1 MDLEKVKKRTNK
13 GKRFLAVAL
22 VLLACLIGMM
32 TSVLIWYQ
40 DQLVQKLLADV
51 NENFN
56 GALIIEDTN
65 IEPFQNFPYIS
76 IAIKNVQVYEDKEDM
91 FAPILDVSDISLGL
105 NFWSLIKGDV
115 EVNMLRVENGNFDIY
130 RYADGSFNLMNALA
144 GRMEVDELKE
154 EYNIELKK
162 IELLNLDIIKYDE
175 STRYHVE
182 TYIEHAS
189 SRFRNTESLL
199 MIGWKASFSL
209 M

>member
-1 MDLEKVKKRTNK
+1 LDGFGESEEKNK
-13 GKRFLAVAL
+13 QGKRFLAVAL

-76 IAIKNVQVYEDKEDM
+76 IAIKNVQVYENKEDM

-144 GRMEVDELKE
+144 GRMRWT
-154 EYNIELKK
+154 N
-162 IELLNLDIIKYDE
+162 
-175 STRYHVE
+175 
-182 TYIEHAS
+182 
-189 SRFRNTESLL
+189 
-199 MIGWKASFSL
+199 
-209 M
+209 